1 MGVMAPHDLSPTPRS
16 AKYIAAAESVLATN
30 YGPIP
35 VVLQRGQGAFLWD
48 VEGKRYTDCLSGY
61 SALTQG
67 HCHPKIVEA
76 ATRQLNTLT
85 LASRVFH
92 HEGMAEF
99 AAKLSRITGFPR
111 VLPMNTGAEAV
122 ETAVK
127 CMRRWGY
134 RKKGIAQGKAEIIVA
149 ERNFHG
155 RTSTIVSFSTDP
167 TSYGD
172 FGPRMPGFV
181 QVPFGDIE
189 KLAAAVTPNT
199 VGVFLEPIQGEAG
212 VIIPPDDYLPAVRRL
227 CTERQIALVFD
238 EVQTGL
244 GRTGKMFGWQHWD
257 ARPDA
262 VTLGK
267 ALSGG
272 VMPVSAM
279 CGEDWL
285 LGVFTPGSHGSTFGG
300 SPMATA
306 VASAA
311 LSVIEDEQLPERAR
325 VLGER
330 AIARL
335 RAGLAASPKIREIRG
350 KGLMIAIQ
358 FHDEIAH
365 DHALALAARG
375 ILLKDAHGHTLRIL
389 PPAVIAEAD
398 LDAAVDVIIDECAS

>member
-1 MGVMAPHDLSPTPRS
+1 MTDTERPPAPHS
-16 AKYIAAAESVLATN
+16 AQLIAQAESYLATN

-67 HCHPKIVEA
+67 HCHPRIVEA
-76 ATRQLNTLT
+76 AIQQLRTLT

-99 AAKLSRITGFPR
+99 ASTLARITGFPR

-122 ETAVK
+122 ETAIK

-134 RKKGIAQGKAEIIVA
+134 RVKGVPQGKAEIIVA

-155 RTSTIVSFSTDP
+155 RTSTIVSFSSDP
-167 TSYGD
+167 TSYSD
-172 FGPRMPGFV
+172 FGPPMPGFV
-181 QVPFGDIE
+181 KVPFGDAE
-189 KLAAAVTPNT
+189 KLAAAITPNT
-199 VGVFLEPIQGEAG
+199 VGVLLEPIQGEAG
-212 VIIPPDDYLPAVRRL
+212 VVIPPDDYLPKVRQM
-227 CTERQIALVFD
+227 CTDQKVAMVLD

-244 GRTGKMFGWQHWD
+244 GRTGKMFGWQHWG
-257 ARPDA
+257 AKPDA

-272 VMPVSAM
+272 VLPVSAM

-306 VASAA
+306 VAVAA
-311 LSVIEDEQLPERAR
+311 LAVIEDENLPERAR

-330 AIARL
+330 AIHRL
-335 RAGLAASPKIREIRG
+335 RAGLAGSANIEDIRS

-358 FHDEIAH
+358 FKENVAH
-365 DHALALAARG
+365 DHALALADKG

-389 PPAVIAEAD
+389 PPAVISEAD
-398 LDAAVDVIIDECAS
+398 LDAAIDVIIDECRG